1 VKTDTSLDEVT
12 STIRKLRGFYGK
24 FPQVV
29 KVERGLTR
37 LIEFR
42 CVDEEP
48 AGIAIIGETGTGK
61 TTILTKVARRYPR
74 IEHTEFTE
82 VPVLMVSVPAKCTI
96 KLLCS
101 RMLRTMGSPFAGKG
115 NEEELTF
122 QLLTLL
128 RRCKTRLII
137 LDEVNH
143 LADRGG
149 QKSHYMV
156 GDWIKALGNESKVPI
171 VLAGTQAAQILL
183 MTNEQLADRFHEVF
197 FLQPL
202 AHGERDLKELKA
214 VLKAFSSLVACVS
227 LPDFQQDSH
236 AAAMSVASGGRLR
249 NIRALFVRA
258 VEIGTRPDC
267 TMDPLAVFA
276 QAFRE
281 CVHADCPDERN
292 PFTSKFNGKA
302 LTGTGEPFAP
312 RRKS

>member
-1 VKTDTSLDEVT
+1 MATDTSHDEVT

-29 KVERGLTR
+29 RIEKGLSR
-37 LIEFR
+37 LMEFQ
-42 CVDEEP
+42 CIDEEP
-48 AGIAIIGETGTGK
+48 AGVAIIGETGTGK
-61 TTILTKVARRYPR
+61 TTILTKVARRHPR
-74 IEHTEFTE
+74 IEHAEFTE

-115 NEEELTF
+115 NEEELTY

-149 QKSHYMV
+149 QKSHYLV
-156 GDWIKALGNESKVPI
+156 GDWIKALSNESKVAI
-171 VLAGTQAAQILL
+171 VLAGTQAARALL
-183 MTNEQLADRFHEVF
+183 MTNEQLSDRFREVF
-197 FLQPL
+197 SLQPL

-214 VLKAFSSLVACVS
+214 VLRTFSSLATGIS

-236 AAAMSVASGGRLR
+236 AAAMSMASGGRLR
-249 NIRALFVRA
+249 NIRALYVRA
-258 VEIGTRPDC
+258 VDIGSRAGC
-267 TMDPLAVFA
+267 TLDPLAVFA

-281 CVHADCPDERN
+281 CVFVESPDERN
-292 PFTSKFNGKA
+292 PFTAKFNGKA
-302 LTGTGEPFAP
+302 LTGTGEPYSP
-312 RRKS
+312 RRRL